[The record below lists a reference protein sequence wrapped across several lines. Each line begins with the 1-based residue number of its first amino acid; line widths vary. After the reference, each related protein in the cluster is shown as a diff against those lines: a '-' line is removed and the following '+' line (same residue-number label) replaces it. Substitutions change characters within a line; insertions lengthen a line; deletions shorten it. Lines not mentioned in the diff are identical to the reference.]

1 MYISNSKTNTSFSNS
16 IYKSI
21 NSEYLHMADPA
32 WILFLQ
38 DHRNLIKSHS
48 TTYILTEE
56 IMNRYQYCI
65 RSFLTEEMHSFAGLD
80 QAFRVVNKLHS
91 EMEFTLELGTVYVP
105 DAAYIQTLRNEFMT
119 IRAQEANA

>member
-38 DHRNLIKSHS
+38 DHRDLIKSHS
-48 TTYILTEE
+48 TTYT
-56 IMNRYQYCI
+56 
-65 RSFLTEEMHSFAGLD
+65 LTEEMHSFARLD

-105 DAAYIQTLRNEFMT
+105 DAAYIQVLRNEFMT
-119 IRAQEANA
+119 IRAQEANV